1 MDNHKYNIPI
11 TKKYIQNTDKK
22 GSHGAC
28 MAIHYG

>member
-1 MDNHKYNIPI
+1 MDNHNIPI